1 MMIDKFSKK
10 LSIRKQCDLLGV
22 SRSRVYYKSAVIL
35 DKDIAMMNFI
45 DEEFTAHPFTGVER
59 MVDVLWLEKGITVNH
74 KRIRRL
80 MRKMGLMAIY
90 PKPRTTKSIIEHA
103 KFSCL
108 IRKMDIT
115 EPDQV
120 WCSDITYI
128 RMAHGFM
135 YLVAIMDYFSR
146 YVISWSV
153 SNSLESLF
161 CMDALDEALYLSKP
175 QLFHSDQGCQYTSS
189 AFVDELESRKIKVS
203 MSGRGRCFD
212 NILVE
217 RLWRTVKYEEVYL
230 RQYDDGH
237 DLIRSL
243 REYFDYYNYH
253 RPHRSLDGS
262 RPADVYQ
269 TRRQSLRSAAATP
282 PLRKAIELNETL
294 QLTP

>member
-1 MMIDKFSKK
+1 MIDKSNKK

-22 SRSRVYYKSAVIL
+22 NRSRVYYKSAVTL
-35 DKDIAMMNFI
+35 EKDIAMMNFI

-59 MVDVLWLEKGITVNH
+59 MVDMVWLEKGITVNH

-103 KFSCL
+103 KFPYL

-161 CMDALDEALYLSKP
+161 CMDALDEALRSSKP
-175 QLFHSDQGCQYTSS
+175 QVFHSDQGCQYTSS
-189 AFVDELESRKIKVS
+189 DFVDELKSRKIKVS

-212 NILVE
+212 NILAE
-217 RLWRTVKYEEVYL
+217 RLWRTVKYEEIYL
-230 RQYDDGH
+230 HEYADGH

-243 REYFDYYNYH
+243 RVYFDYYNYH
-253 RPHRSLDGS
+253 RPHKSLGKKT
-262 RPADVYQ
+262 PAEVY
-269 TRRQSLRSAAATP
+269 RVSGQSLRSAAASP
-282 PLRKAIELNETL
+282 PLRKATELNETL
-294 QLTP
+294 QLAP

>member
-1 MMIDKFSKK
+1 MIDKANNK
-10 LSIRKQCDLLGV
+10 LSIRKQCGLLNV
-22 SRSRVYYKSAVIL
+22 NRSRIYYKAASIAQR
-35 DKDIAMMNFI
+35 DITMMNFI

-59 MVDVLWLEKGITVNH
+59 MVDVIRREKKIVVNH

-103 KFSCL
+103 KFPCL

-115 EPDQV
+115 ESDQV

-161 CMDALDEALYLSKP
+161 CMDALDEALNVSKP
-175 QLFHSDQGCQYTSS
+175 KIFHSDQGSQYTCTD
-189 AFVDELESRKIKVS
+189 FIDELKTHEIKVS
-203 MSGRGRCFD
+203 MSGKGRCFD
-212 NILVE
+212 NILAE
-217 RLWRTVKYEEVYL
+217 RLWRTVKYEEIYL
-230 RQYDDGH
+230 REYGNGH
-237 DLIRSL
+237 ELIRSL
-243 REYFDYYNYH
+243 RQYFDYYNHH
-253 RPHRSLDGS
+253 RPHKSLD
-262 RPADVYQ
+262 RRTPAGVYQ
-269 TRRQSLRSAAATP
+269 TIAQSLRSATASTA
-282 PLRKAIELNETL
+282 LRKATELNETL
-294 QLTP
+294 QLAP

>member
-1 MMIDKFSKK
+1 MVDRSGKK

-22 SRSRVYYKSAVIL
+22 NRSRVYYKPVQTAQ
-35 DKDIAMMNFI
+35 KDITMMNII
-45 DEEFTAHPFTGVER
+45 DEEFAAHPFTGVER
-59 MVDVLWLEKGITVNH
+59 MVDVILRKNKLVVNH

-103 KFSCL
+103 KFPCL
-108 IRKMDIT
+108 IRKMDIVK
-115 EPDQV
+115 PDQV

-146 YVISWSV
+146 YVISWSI

-161 CMDALDEALYLSKP
+161 CMDALDEALRLSKP
-175 QLFHSDQGCQYTSS
+175 MVFHSDQGSQYTSS
-189 AFVDELESRKIKVS
+189 DFVDELKSHKIKVS

-212 NILVE
+212 NILAE
-217 RLWRTVKYEEVYL
+217 RLWRTVKYEEIYL
-230 RQYDDGH
+230 REYADGH

-243 REYFDYYNYH
+243 REYFDYYNHH
-253 RPHRSLDGS
+253 RPHKSLGKKT
-262 RPADVYQ
+262 PAEVY
-269 TRRQSLRSAAATP
+269 RVSGQSLRSATASP
-282 PLRKAIELNETL
+282 PLRKATELNETL
-294 QLTP
+294 QLAP

>member
-1 MMIDKFSKK
+1 MIDRSGKK

-22 SRSRVYYKSAVIL
+22 NRSRVYYKPAQTQQ
-35 DKDIAMMNFI
+35 KDIAMMNII

-59 MVDVLWLEKGITVNH
+59 MVDVILRKNKLVVNH

-103 KFSCL
+103 KFPCL
-108 IRKMDIT
+108 IRNMDIVK
-115 EPDQV
+115 PDQV

-146 YVISWSV
+146 YVISWSI

-161 CMDALDEALYLSKP
+161 CMDALDEALRLSKP
-175 QLFHSDQGCQYTSS
+175 MVFHSDQGSQYTRSD
-189 AFVDELESRKIKVS
+189 FVDELKSHKIKVS

-212 NILVE
+212 NILAE
-217 RLWRTVKYEEVYL
+217 RLWRTVKYEEIYL
-230 RQYDDGH
+230 REYADGH
-237 DLIRSL
+237 ELIRSL
-243 REYFDYYNYH
+243 RVYFDYYNYH
-253 RPHRSLDGS
+253 RPHKSLGKKT
-262 RPADVYQ
+262 PAEVYQ
-269 TRRQSLRSAAATP
+269 ASDQSLRSATASP
-282 PLRKAIELNETL
+282 PLRKATELNETL
-294 QLTP
+294 QLAP